1 VGYLGGKVVSFSARK
16 QWMNVNYQRLSLL
29 ALAVLAYV
37 LAEAVEGNGFIAA
50 FAAGL
55 TLGNSARDLCPRLF
69 EFGETEGQ
77 LLVLLTFIIFGGIMV
92 LPNLSQIDAP
102 VILYAVLSLTVARL
116 GGVVLGLAGMH
127 LRRETLLYLG
137 WFGPRGIASVLYVL
151 LVLDGEMAENRQE
164 IFVIV
169 TVTVLIS
176 VFAHGLTAYPGSRWY
191 AARMEGTVAV
201 PGAAEHEEVEPMP
214 VRLPFRIGG

>member
-1 VGYLGGKVVSFSARK
+1 
-16 QWMNVNYQRLSLL
+16 
-29 ALAVLAYV
+29 
-37 LAEAVEGNGFIAA
+37 
-50 FAAGL
+50 
-55 TLGNSARDLCPRLF
+55 
-69 EFGETEGQ
+69 
-77 LLVLLTFIIFGGIMV
+77 
-92 LPNLSQIDAP
+92 
-102 VILYAVLSLTVARL
+102 
-116 GGVVLGLAGMH
+116 MH

-137 WFGPRGIASVLYVL
+137 WFGPRGIASVLHVL
-151 LVLDGEMAENRQE
+151 LVLDREMIENRQE